1 MADDKG
7 STMAAAGAETDI
19 EFSLGGWG
27 PSFEFAFDAEN
38 FSDKVLRVEVVAS
51 GDVDGA
57 RHPVEEAEV
66 QLLKGAAKEFLAKKY
81 KDYNMFEQDVMNI
94 SLSGIEAILSSSDLH
109 VEYEDQLYYLLLKWA
124 RVRYPELE
132 ERRKILSSHLLPLV
146 RFSHMTYGALQNILI
161 CTDNDIDHD
170 QVTKLITGVLM
181 CKAYPAHRPE
191 ENAVMELLSFMY
203 NGKLTTAEPAL
214 LLDILMAAD
223 KFEVLACMR
232 LCSQLLARLPMTTES
247 ALLYLDYPCS
257 ISVSADIQPLTD
269 AAKEFLANQYNDLA
283 EHRDEL
289 MSMPLSGIEAILS
302 SSDLQVYNESFV
314 FAFLLKQ
321 MSGTELRK
329 MLTCFDIN
337 IDHDEVIVYMDLRR
351 DECSRL
357 FPSGDSC
364 SFMFHLA
371 GQPFFLMACCQMDQ
385 PSNYCSFGLL
395 LGNYI
400 EPNNPTSL
408 TIDLEFAARIKS
420 SGNFVS
426 KFEGKYTFTSH
437 TMEGCDDLFGIP
449 WLTFIADDS
458 LFINGQRRAASESR
472 FDGGSAA

>member
-57 RHPVEEAEV
+57 RHPVEEEENALMELLSFIYSGKLTTTEPTFLLDILMAADKFQVISCMRHCYQLLTSLPLTTESALLYLDHPCSMSMAAEV

-181 CKAYPAHRPE
+181 CKAYPAHRPG
-191 ENAVMELLSFMY
+191 ALAASDS
-203 NGKLTTAEPAL
+203 TTSLQSAERAY
-214 LLDILMAAD
+214 
-223 KFEVLACMR
+223 
-232 LCSQLLARLPMTTES
+232 
-247 ALLYLDYPCS
+247 LYKPVKVDVFNQPCP
-257 ISVSADIQPLTD
+257 Q
-269 AAKEFLANQYNDLA
+269 
-283 EHRDEL
+283 
-289 MSMPLSGIEAILS
+289 
-302 SSDLQVYNESFV
+302 
-314 FAFLLKQ
+314 
-321 MSGTELRK
+321 
-329 MLTCFDIN
+329 
-337 IDHDEVIVYMDLRR
+337 VIVYMDLRR